1 MKKLTTLVILCLYG
15 SLGVA
20 KNFPPPPSENPCHP
34 YFGCDGIPIDNFI
47 PVMVVLGL
55 ALGVWIIQ
63 QNSNKLKV

>member
-1 MKKLTTLVILCLYG
+1 MKKLTTFVILSLYG
-15 SLGVA
+15 SIGVA
-20 KNFPPPPSENPCHP
+20 KNFPPPPKENPCHP
-34 YFGCDGIPIDNFI
+34 YFGCDGIPIDNFL